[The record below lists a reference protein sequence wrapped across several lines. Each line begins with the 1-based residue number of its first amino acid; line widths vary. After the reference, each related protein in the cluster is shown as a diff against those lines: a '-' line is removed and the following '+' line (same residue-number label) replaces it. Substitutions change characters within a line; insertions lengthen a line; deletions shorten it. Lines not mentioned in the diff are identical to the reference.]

1 MKAIAEQDDIR
12 SETSLKSMLGRL
24 NLKSIFVITL
34 LSVLAACSFKS
45 VYNNLGY
52 LIPSY
57 VEGMVS
63 LDDMLEDHV
72 AQRTQVLINW
82 HRNTQL
88 EKYAALLRSFQQD
101 FGPQLTEQRVS
112 GHMTAMQALWQ
123 PLGEKLNKEMAVL
136 LPLLNDGQ
144 LAELFDSID
153 EKNDEFYDE
162 YVDLDE
168 EELIEEYTEKLL
180 DNYESWLG
188 DLSEQQEAVIER
200 AAYKFHT
207 SAHLRLQQ
215 RKIWQRNIREI
226 LYSDDNAD
234 IKTES
239 LRAYFEAF
247 NSHRDDALS
256 EADEA
261 NKQVIAWLTV
271 KLVHAATDEQKQHF
285 MNQTDDYI
293 RIFTELA
300 ENR

>member
-1 MKAIAEQDDIR
+1 M
-12 SETSLKSMLGRL
+12 KSMLNRL
-24 NLKSIFVITL
+24 NSKSIFVITL
-34 LSVLAACSFKS
+34 LSVISACSFKS
-45 VYNNLGY
+45 AYNNLDY

-57 VEGMVS
+57 VERMVS

-72 AQRTQVLINW
+72 AQRAQVLINW

-88 EKYAALLRSFQQD
+88 EKYAALLRRFQQD

-112 GHMTAMQALWQ
+112 RYMSAMESLWQ
-123 PLGEKLNKEMAVL
+123 PLAEKLNEEMATL
-136 LPLLNDGQ
+136 LPLLKDKQ
-144 LAELFDSID
+144 LSELFDSID
-153 EKNDEFYDE
+153 EKNEEFYDE

-168 EELIEEYTEKLL
+168 EERIKEYTKKLF
-180 DNYESWLG
+180 DNYERWLG
-188 DLSEQQEAVIER
+188 DLNERQQADIKR

-215 RKIWQRNIREI
+215 RKIWQSNIREI
-226 LYSDDNAD
+226 LYSNDNAD
-234 IKTES
+234 IQTEW
-239 LRAYFEAF
+239 LRAYFKAF
-247 NSHRDDALS
+247 NRHKDEALS
-256 EADEA
+256 KLDEA

-285 MNQTDDYI
+285 IKQTDKYI